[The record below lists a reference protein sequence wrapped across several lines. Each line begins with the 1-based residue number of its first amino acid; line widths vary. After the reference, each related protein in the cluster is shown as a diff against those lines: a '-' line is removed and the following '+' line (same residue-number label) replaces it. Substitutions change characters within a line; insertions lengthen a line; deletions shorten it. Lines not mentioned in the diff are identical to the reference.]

1 MTTTRDIHRKKMLCL
16 LVKKR
21 IVDTDGSRVTE
32 VIVIAS
38 ENMKTEI
45 EIGKEDQDL
54 VQDHMKTEEG
64 GERKRSEIETVN
76 LDLVAVGAG
85 AVAGAEKGE
94 GGVVVGKEAEGI
106 GIGLRMTMTVETG
119 NMIGEILGRIYLL
132 IILSWLA
139 TCHFM

>member
-1 MTTTRDIHRKKMLCL
+1 
-16 LVKKR
+16 
-21 IVDTDGSRVTE
+21 
-32 VIVIAS
+32 
-38 ENMKTEI
+38 
-45 EIGKEDQDL
+45 
-54 VQDHMKTEEG
+54 MKTEEG
-64 GERKRSEIETVN
+64 GERKRSEIETVI

-85 AVAGAEKGE
+85 VGAGAEKGE

-106 GIGLRMTMTVETG
+106 GIGLRMTSKINCSYFTFHLTINLGVLLSLVTVETG